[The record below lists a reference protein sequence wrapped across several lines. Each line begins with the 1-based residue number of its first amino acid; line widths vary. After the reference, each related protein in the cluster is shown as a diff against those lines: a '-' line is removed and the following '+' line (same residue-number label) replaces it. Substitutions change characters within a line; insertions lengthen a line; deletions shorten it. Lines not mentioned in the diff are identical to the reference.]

1 MTPTRRQ
8 LVQAALVGAGGL
20 ALYSSG
26 LSADAVIDI
35 EMRGTP
41 RGTSVWFDPVGLHI
55 EPGQTVRWINADS
68 GNSHTA
74 TAYHP
79 ANDGR
84 PLRVPEG
91 AEAWDS
97 GYLLPAESFSLTL
110 NQEGVYDYV
119 CIPHEMAGMVGRI
132 VVGRPDRD
140 PDEGDSSAV
149 LPEGALATFPSVEEI
164 MRNGVVAAPR

>member
-55 EPGQTVRWINADS
+55 KPGQTIRWINADS

-84 PLRVPEG
+84 PLRIPEF
-91 AEAWDS
+91 AEPWDS
-97 GYLLPAESFSLTL
+97 GYLLPGESFSVTL
-110 NQEGVYDYV
+110 GQDGVYDYV
-119 CIPHEMAGMVGRI
+119 CIPHEVAGMVGRI
-132 VVGRPDRD
+132 VVGHPDRD
-140 PDEGDSSAV
+140 LDDVDSLTG
-149 LPEGALATFPSVEEI
+149 LPERALAAFPSVAEI
-164 MRNGVVAAPR
+164 VRNGVVAPPR